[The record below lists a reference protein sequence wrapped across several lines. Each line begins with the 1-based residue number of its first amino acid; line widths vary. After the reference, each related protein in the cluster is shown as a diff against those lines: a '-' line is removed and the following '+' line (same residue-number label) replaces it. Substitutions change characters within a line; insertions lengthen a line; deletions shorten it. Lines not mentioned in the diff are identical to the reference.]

1 MNKQEMAEYIVAI
14 FQNCEAYYKEH
25 LTDFGNILP
34 HVFASEAIN
43 DPMKTEFEVN
53 AQSEIF
59 NKYCRL
65 IQHLWK
71 SGDEEVRN
79 VVDVTILESIS
90 DNSLMWE
97 AFDENIS
104 LEFKQYINE
113 ELLRENIVMSHV
125 DRLKGKTDEVAP
137 YSEKEIQIVKSGTDA
152 VKSVLL
158 GNDTNAKRRLLCC
171 LDWFMDSYYGNDIFI
186 VKDDLKNILETVVI
200 SANEDDVIDDA
211 ISLLE
216 YTDWPY
222 PILETHFSEVS
233 ERIKPM
239 VRYLLNHELNKGIEF
254 LYNRS
259 WDEELSEDDQY
270 KLEDYAKKIIK
281 EYGWVKVY
289 DAVCNYLYTH
299 CTNPESVINFA
310 HLYWIYGWHE
320 YPISKPYE
328 FLGYFYFRID
338 MDTVRYDEMDILDSL
353 AVSILPKSGYE
364 EANLYHNPNYLP
376 ETDSMLLAAVE
387 AYKNHK

>member
-25 LTDFGNILP
+25 LADFGSVLP

-43 DPMKTEFEVN
+43 GPMKAEFEVN

-97 AFDENIS
+97 AFGENIS
-104 LEFKQYINE
+104 FEFKKYIND
-113 ELLRENIVMSHV
+113 ELLTKNIAMSHV
-125 DRLKGKTDEVAP
+125 DRLKGKTEEVDS

-152 VKSVLL
+152 VRSVLF
-158 GNDTNAKRRLLCC
+158 GNDTRAKRRLLCC
-171 LDWFMDSYYGNDIFI
+171 LDWLMNSYYGNDRFI
-186 VKDDLKNILETVVI
+186 RKDDLKNILETVVI
-200 SANEDDVIDDA
+200 FANEDDVIDDA

-222 PILETHFSEVS
+222 PVLEARFGEVRES
-233 ERIKPM
+233 VKPM
-239 VRYLLNHELNKGIEF
+239 VRYLLSYECSREVEF
-254 LYNRS
+254 LYNRY

-270 KLEDYAKKIIK
+270 KLEDYAEKIIK
-281 EYGWVKVY
+281 KYGWAKVY
-289 DAVCNYLYTH
+289 DVACHYLYTH
-299 CTNPESVINFA
+299 CTSPESVINFA

-320 YPISKPYE
+320 YSISKPYK

-338 MDTVRYDEMDILDSL
+338 MDTEKYDEMDILDSL
-353 AVSILPKSGYE
+353 VISILSRSGYA
-364 EANLYHNPNYLP
+364 EADLYHNPNYLP
-376 ETDSMLLAAVE
+376 ETDSILLAAVE
-387 AYKNHK
+387 AYKIHQ

>member
-25 LTDFGNILP
+25 LADFGSILP

-43 DPMKTEFEVN
+43 TPMKAEFEVN

-71 SGDEEVRN
+71 NGDEEVRN
-79 VVDVTILESIS
+79 VVDITILESIS

-97 AFDENIS
+97 AFGENIS
-104 LEFKQYINE
+104 FEFKKYIND
-113 ELLRENIVMSHV
+113 ELLIKNIAMSHV
-125 DRLKGKTDEVAP
+125 DRLEGKTDEVDP

-152 VKSVLL
+152 VRSVLL
-158 GNDTNAKRRLLCC
+158 GNDINAKRRLLCC

-186 VKDDLKNILETVVI
+186 VKEDLKSVLETVVI
-200 SANEDDVIDDA
+200 SANEEDIIDDA

-222 PILETHFSEVS
+222 PILETHFNEVS
-233 ERIKPM
+233 ESVKPM
-239 VRYLLNHELNKGIEF
+239 VRYLLNYELNREIEF
-254 LYNRS
+254 LYNRY
-259 WDEELSEDDQY
+259 WDEDLSEDDQY
-270 KLEDYAKKIIK
+270 NLEDYAKKIIK
-281 EYGWVKVY
+281 KYGWIKVY
-289 DAVCNYLYTH
+289 EVTYNYLCMN
-299 CTNPESVINFA
+299 CTSPESVINFA

-320 YPISKPYE
+320 YSISKPYE

-338 MDTVRYDEMDILDSL
+338 MDTEKYDEMDILDSI
-353 AVSILPKSGYE
+353 AVSILPKSGYA
-364 EANLYHNPNYLP
+364 EADLYNNPNYLP
-376 ETDSMLLAAVE
+376 EMDHMLLDAVE
-387 AYKNHK
+387 TYKMCK

>member
-14 FQNCEAYYKEH
+14 FQNCEAYHKEH
-25 LTDFGNILP
+25 LADFGSVLP

-43 DPMKTEFEVN
+43 GPMKAEFEVN

-97 AFDENIS
+97 AFGENIS

-125 DRLKGKTDEVAP
+125 DRLKRKTDE
-137 YSEKEIQIVKSGTDA
+137 
-152 VKSVLL
+152 
-158 GNDTNAKRRLLCC
+158 
-171 LDWFMDSYYGNDIFI
+171 
-186 VKDDLKNILETVVI
+186 
-200 SANEDDVIDDA
+200 
-211 ISLLE
+211 
-216 YTDWPY
+216 
-222 PILETHFSEVS
+222 
-233 ERIKPM
+233 

>member
-25 LTDFGNILP
+25 LGSIFP
-34 HVFASEAIN
+34 HAFASEAIN
-43 DPMKTEFEVN
+43 TPMKAEFEVN
-53 AQSEIF
+53 AQSKIF

-71 SGDEEVRN
+71 NGDEEVRN

-97 AFDENIS
+97 AFGENIS
-104 LEFKQYINE
+104 FEFKKYIND
-113 ELLRENIVMSHV
+113 ELLIKNMAMSHV
-125 DRLKGKTDEVAP
+125 DRLEGKTDEVDP

-152 VKSVLL
+152 VRSVLF
-158 GNDTNAKRRLLCC
+158 GNDINAKRRLLCC

-186 VKDDLKNILETVVI
+186 VKEDLKSILETVVI
-200 SANEDDVIDDA
+200 SANEEDIIDDA

-222 PILETHFSEVS
+222 PILETHFNEVS
-233 ERIKPM
+233 ESVKPM
-239 VRYLLNHELNKGIEF
+239 VRYLLNYELNREIEF
-254 LYNRS
+254 LYNRY
-259 WDEELSEDDQY
+259 WDEDLSEDDQY
-270 KLEDYAKKIIK
+270 NLEDYAKKIIK
-281 EYGWVKVY
+281 KYRWIKVY
-289 DAVCNYLYTH
+289 EVTYNYL
-299 CTNPESVINFA
+299 CTNCTSPESVINFA

-320 YPISKPYE
+320 YLISKPYE

-338 MDTVRYDEMDILDSL
+338 MDTEKYDEMDILDSI
-353 AVSILPKSGYE
+353 AVSILPKSGYA
-364 EANLYHNPNYLP
+364 EADLYNIPNYLP
-376 ETDSMLLAAVE
+376 EMDHMLLDAVE
-387 AYKNHK
+387 TYKMCK